1 MPDQILEMFDDMLR
15 RVEFKYG
22 LDKIKVI
29 VVEAIPELELDFN
42 ENKENKAFKFG
53 PYQKDAIVTVPVWL
67 MKLLKAKG
75 YVVVHKDERMDDV
88 VQASSD
94 KTLAPLTGY
103 FYNKVFD
110 WLDTVEKLTEKG
122 MVSDQMAK
130 KFRSRFLS
138 FYDMRM
144 KQLLNSLS
152 IPATSAFFKNLSQEE
167 QVLIKI
173 IHDLLTS
180 WEKSVFKK

>member
-1 MPDQILEMFDDMLR
+1 VPEEILEIFEDMLR

-22 LDKIKVI
+22 LEKIKV
-29 VVEAIPELELDFN
+29 VVIEPVSELEISFD
-42 ENKENKAFKFG
+42 ENRSFKFG
-53 PYQKDAIVTVPVWL
+53 PYQKEAIVTIPVWL

-75 YVVVHKDERMDDV
+75 HVIVHKDERMDDA
-88 VQASSD
+88 VQATGD
-94 KTLAPLTGY
+94 KSLAPISGY
-103 FYNKVFD
+103 FYNKIFD

-144 KQLLNSLS
+144 KQLLNSLA
-152 IPATSAFFKNLSQEE
+152 IPATSALFKNLAQEE
-167 QVLIKI
+167 QVLFRML
-173 IHDLLTS
+173 HDLMGS
-180 WEKSVFKK
+180 WEKIIFKK